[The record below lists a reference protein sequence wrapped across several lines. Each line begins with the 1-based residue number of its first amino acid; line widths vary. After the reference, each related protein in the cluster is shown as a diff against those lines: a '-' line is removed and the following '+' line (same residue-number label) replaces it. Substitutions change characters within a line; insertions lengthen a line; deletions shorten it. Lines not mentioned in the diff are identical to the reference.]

1 MVRSQMMGARI
12 RRKEDPRL
20 ITGASMYVGDLQLA
34 GMLHASFLR
43 SPHAHARIRSIDTSA
58 AKDMPGVY
66 AVYTNEDM
74 VKLAEPLGGTGSSG
88 DADIDVDAGIPVPA
102 VQTLAQDKVRWVGEP
117 VAVVLADN
125 EELGRDAAEA
135 IRVDY
140 ETLPAVVDFEK
151 ATEDGAPLVWDEVPN
166 NIGMAHQRS
175 AGDVDGAFSGADVTI
190 SQRMLSQR
198 LVPLAM
204 EGRACAAAPDP
215 LTGGL
220 TVWVSTQAPHGWR
233 NEAAP
238 KLGLN
243 QSTLRVIAPEVGGG
257 FGSKFGV
264 YHEELAVAALAK
276 HLRRPVRWIETR
288 SENFLVTNHGR
299 AQIADI
305 ELAATND
312 GKITGLKLKVIQDA
326 GSYPK
331 GLDLAY
337 LTATMAVGCYDIP
350 AVDLDISAV
359 YTTTTPIGAYRGAGR
374 PEAAYY
380 IERAVD
386 MLAQKLDMDP
396 AELRRKNFID
406 PAAFP
411 VTTATGE
418 KYDTGEYA
426 KALDK
431 ALDVAGYSDL
441 RKMQEEA
448 RAEGRIV
455 GVGMASYVEIC
466 GFGPWESSIVKV
478 EPSGAVSVY
487 TGISPHG
494 QGQETT
500 FAQIVAD
507 RIGAEFEDVVV
518 HHGDTDNTAQGNGT
532 GGSRGLVVGGGAL
545 MLSLDKL
552 RDKADKI
559 AGHLLEVDAGDIVM
573 DDGHYHTA
581 GSPEPFVT
589 LNDIA
594 GAAYGANIPS
604 GMEAGLE
611 TVDYFSPEDET
622 FPFGTHIAVVEVDPD
637 TGWVKLTKYVSIDDC
652 GNVVSPMLLEG
663 QVHGGLAQGIAQALT
678 EEAVYDESGQLV
690 TATMMDYA
698 IPKADLFP
706 MFELDRTVTTSP
718 LNPLG
723 AKGIGE
729 AATIGSTPAVANAV
743 NDALAPHGVAHLDI
757 PFNAQKVWKALQG

>member
-20 ITGASMYVGDLQLA
+20 ITGSSMYVSDLFLN

-58 AKDMPGVY
+58 AESMPGVHGI
-66 AVYTNEDM
+66 YTNEQM
-74 VKLAEPLGGTGSSG
+74 QNLAEPLGGTGSSG
-88 DADIDVDAGIPVPA
+88 DADIEVDAGIPIPA
-102 VQTLAQDKVRWVGEP
+102 IQTLAQDKVRWVGEP
-117 VAVVLADN
+117 IAVVLADT
-125 EELGRDAAEA
+125 EGQGRDAAEA
-135 IRVDY
+135 IAVDY
-140 ETLPAVVDFEK
+140 EVLDAVVDFEQ
-151 ATEDGAPLVWDEVPN
+151 ATEDGAPLVWDEVAN
-166 NIGMAHQRS
+166 NVGMAHQRS
-175 AGDVDGAFSGADVTI
+175 AGDVDSAFGNADVTI
-190 SQRMLSQR
+190 AQRILSQR

-204 EGRACAAAPDP
+204 EGRACTASPDP

-238 KLGLN
+238 KLGLTQAN
-243 QSTLRVIAPEVGGG
+243 MRVIAPEVGGG

-264 YHEELAVAALAK
+264 YHEELSVCALAK
-276 HLRRPVRWIETR
+276 HLRRPVRWIEDR

-359 YTTTTPIGAYRGAGR
+359 YTNTTPIGAYRGAGR

-386 MLAQKLDMDP
+386 ILAQKLDMDP
-396 AELRRKNFID
+396 ADVRRKNFID

-426 KALDK
+426 KSLDK
-431 ALDVAGYSDL
+431 ALEVASYSDL
-441 RKMQEEA
+441 RTMQEQA

-455 GVGMASYVEIC
+455 GIGMASYVEIC

-507 RIGAEFEDVVV
+507 RIGADFEDVVV

-545 MLSLDKL
+545 MLSLDKI
-552 RDKADKI
+552 RDKADDI
-559 AGHLLEVDAGDIVM
+559 AGHLLEVDADEIVM
-573 DDGHYHTA
+573 EDGHYHVA
-581 GSPEPFVT
+581 GAPEPFVT
-589 LNDIA
+589 LPEIS
-594 GAAYGANIPS
+594 GAAYSGNIPA

-622 FPFGTHIAVVEVDPD
+622 FPFGTHIAVVEIDPD
-637 TGWVKLTKYVSIDDC
+637 TGWVQLTKYVSIDDC
-652 GNVVSPMLLEG
+652 GNVISPMLLEG

-690 TATMMDYA
+690 TATLMDYA

-743 NDALAPHGVAHLDI
+743 LDALAPHGISHLDV
-757 PFNAQKVWKALQG
+757 PFNAQKVWKALNS

>member
-20 ITGASMYVGDLQLA
+20 ITGSSMYVGDLQLA

-43 SPHAHARIRSIDTSA
+43 SPYAHARIRSIDTSA
-58 AKDMPGVY
+58 AREMPGVFG
-66 AVYTNEDM
+66 VYTNEEM
-74 VKLAEPLGGTGSSG
+74 LKIAEPLGGEGVSG
-88 DADIDVDAGIPVPA
+88 DADIEIDADIPVPGTH
-102 VQTLAQDKVRWVGEP
+102 TLAQDKVRWVGDP
-117 VAVVLADN
+117 IAVVLADT
-125 EELGRDAAEA
+125 EQLGQDAAEM
-135 IRVDY
+135 IQVDY
-140 ETLPAVVDFEK
+140 EILPAAVDYEK
-151 ATEDGAPLVWDEVPN
+151 ATEDGAPLVWDHVAN

-175 AGDVDGAFSGADVTI
+175 EGDVDAAFGNADVTV
-190 SQRMLSQR
+190 SQRILSQR

-204 EGRACAAAPDP
+204 EGRAIAAAPDP

-220 TVWVSTQAPHGWR
+220 TAWVSTQAPHGWR

-238 KLGLN
+238 KLGLT
-243 QSTLRVIAPEVGGG
+243 QSNFRVIAPEVGGG

-264 YHEELAVAALAK
+264 HHEELAVCALAK
-276 HLRRPVRWIETR
+276 ELGRPVRWIETR

-312 GKITGLKLKVIQDA
+312 GTITGLKLKVIQDA
-326 GSYPK
+326 GAYPK

-359 YTTTTPIGAYRGAGR
+359 YTNTTPVGAYRGAGR

-380 IERAVD
+380 IERAAD

-406 PAAFP
+406 PDVFP

-431 ALDVAGYSDL
+431 ALEVAGYGDL
-441 RKMQEEA
+441 RAMQDAA

-455 GVGMASYVEIC
+455 GIGMASYVEIC

-478 EPSGAVSVY
+478 EPSGDVSVY

-500 FAQIVAD
+500 FAQIVTD
-507 RIGAEFEDVVV
+507 RIGADFENVVV

-545 MLSLDKL
+545 MLSLDKI
-552 RDKADKI
+552 RDKADRI
-559 AGHLLEVDAGDIVM
+559 AGHLLEVDSEDIVM
-573 DDGHYHTA
+573 EDGNYHAA
-581 GSPEPFVT
+581 GAPDPFVT
-589 LNDIA
+589 LSDIS
-594 GAAYGANIPS
+594 GAAYGANIPA

-622 FPFGTHIAVVEVDPD
+622 FPFGTHIAVVEIEPE
-637 TGWVKLTKYVSIDDC
+637 TGSVKLIKYVSIDDC

-663 QVHGGLAQGIAQALT
+663 QVHGGLAQGIAQALV

-690 TATMMDYA
+690 TATLMDYA
-698 IPKADLFP
+698 MPKADLFP

-743 NDALAPHGVAHLDI
+743 NDALAPHGISHLDI
-757 PFNAQKVWKALQG
+757 PFSAQKVWKALNG

>member
-20 ITGASMYVGDLQLA
+20 ITGSSMYVGDLQLA
-34 GMLHASFLR
+34 GMLQASFLR
-43 SPHAHARIRSIDTSA
+43 SPHAHARINSIDASRA
-58 AKDMPGVY
+58 ESMPGVHG
-66 AVYTNEDM
+66 VYTNDDI
-74 VKLAEPLGGTGSSG
+74 VQLAEPLGGTGSSG
-88 DADIDVDAGIPVPA
+88 DADIDVDAGIPIPA
-102 VQTLAQDKVRWVGEP
+102 VQTLAKDKVRWVGEP
-117 VAVVLADN
+117 IAVVLADS

-135 IRVDY
+135 IRVNYDV
-140 ETLPAVVDFEK
+140 LPPVVDIET
-151 ATEDGAPLVWDEVPN
+151 ATEDGAPLVWDEVAN
-166 NIGMAHQRS
+166 NLGMEHQRS
-175 AGDVDGAFSGADVTI
+175 AGDVEGAFSNADATVSERI
-190 SQRMLSQR
+190 LSQR

-238 KLGLN
+238 KLGLTQAN
-243 QSTLRVIAPEVGGG
+243 MRVIAPEVGGG

-264 YHEELAVAALAK
+264 YHEELAVCALAK
-276 HLRRPVRWIETR
+276 HLKRPVRWVETR

-305 ELAATND
+305 ELAATKD
-312 GKITGLKLKVIQDA
+312 GTITGLKLKVIQDA

-386 MLAQKLDMDP
+386 ILAQKLDMDP

-441 RKMQEEA
+441 RQMQEQA
-448 RAEGRIV
+448 RSDGRIV

-507 RIGAEFEDVVV
+507 RIGADFEDVVV

-545 MLSLDKL
+545 MLSLDKI
-552 RDKADKI
+552 RDKSDKI
-559 AGHLLEVDAGDIVM
+559 AGHLLEVDAEDIVM
-573 DDGHYHTA
+573 EDGNYHAA
-581 GSPEPFVT
+581 GAPEPFVT
-589 LNDIA
+589 LADIS
-594 GAAYGANIPS
+594 GAAYGANIPA

-622 FPFGTHIAVVEVDPD
+622 FPFGTHLAVVEIDPD
-637 TGWVKLTKYVSIDDC
+637 TGTVQLLKYVSIDDC
-652 GNVVSPMLLEG
+652 GNVISPLLLEG
-663 QVHGGLAQGIAQALT
+663 QVHGGLAQGIAQALV
-678 EEAVYDESGQLV
+678 EEATYDESGQLV
-690 TATMMDYA
+690 TATLMDYA

-743 NDALAPHGVAHLDI
+743 LDALAPHGISHLDI
-757 PFNAQKVWKALQG
+757 PFTSQKVWGALNG